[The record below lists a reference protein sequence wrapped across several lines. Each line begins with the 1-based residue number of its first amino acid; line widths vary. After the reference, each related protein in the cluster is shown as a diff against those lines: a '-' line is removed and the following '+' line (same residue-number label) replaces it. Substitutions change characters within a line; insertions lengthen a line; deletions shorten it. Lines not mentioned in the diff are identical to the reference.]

1 MAGENVNKIEFTFN
15 GKKISLKEGERLGC
29 CEKNKLKDLGSLWTK
44 LDANT
49 NKKLDA
55 EEFIVVQRLV
65 ALLEQGE
72 DVKKLIAEFE
82 SSGLKT
88 TGEFLDFRDAKIAA
102 EAQAKI
108 DAEIQA
114 KAEAEA
120 KRVAEL
126 KAKAEAELKAKAE
139 AEAKAKAEA
148 EAKAKAEAEAAA
160 NADPYRYTYTVTKG
174 DTLWNIA
181 KKILQDEGNV
191 KPSGAEINAL
201 IKEIVM
207 ANNMKITDPLKVG
220 RQLKLTA
227 EVTDVKK
234 VIGSVTKSKAPNEPA
249 PDNNMYILK
258 GEDGKEVLVTPK
270 EREAKIAEL
279 KRQKASA
286 EEALKEAN
294 ASGDVQVPYRTP
306 EQLESDIAELDA
318 EIKKWEGLQTVNS
331 KVKDLQQ
338 QKASL
343 EDALANPEE
352 RTETAIVADPDAPLT
367 TPIEDRYKEEVV
379 TKVPYKTDEMLQDDI
394 KGVDAEIGTYK
405 KDATTDVVLGR
416 LNSELASLEA
426 GLEEARTMGF
436 KIPYLAEE
444 QYLEM
449 IAAKKAEIARFE

>member
-1 MAGENVNKIEFTFN
+1 MAGESVNKIEFTFN

-55 EEFIVVQRLV
+55 EEFSVMQRLV
-65 ALLEQGE
+65 ALIDQGE
-72 DVKKLIAEFE
+72 DVQKLIAEFD

-148 EAKAKAEAEAAA
+148 EAAARAEAEAAA
-160 NADPYRYTYTVTKG
+160 KADPYQYTYTITKG

-181 KKILQDEGNV
+181 KKILQDGGNA

-201 IKEIVM
+201 IKEIAL

-234 VIGSVTKSKAPNEPA
+234 VTGGGSKQKAPEGPI

-258 GEDGKEVLVTPK
+258 GKDGKEVLVTPK
-270 EREAKIAEL
+270 ERDAKIAEL

-286 EEALKEAN
+286 EEGLREAI
-294 ASGDVQVPYRTP
+294 ARGVTQVPYRTP
-306 EQLESDIAELDA
+306 EQFESEIAELDA
-318 EIKKWEGLQTVNS
+318 EIQKWETLQTVNS
-331 KVKDLQQ
+331 KIEQLEGVKAGLNE
-338 QKASL
+338 SL
-343 EDALANPEE
+343 SNPGE
-352 RTETAIVADPDAPLT
+352 RKETVRVYDPTAPLT
-367 TPIEDRYKEEVV
+367 TPLQDRYKEEVV

-416 LNSELASLEA
+416 LKSELAGLEA
-426 GLEEARTMGF
+426 GLKEARDRGF
-436 KIPYLAEE
+436 RIPYLTEE